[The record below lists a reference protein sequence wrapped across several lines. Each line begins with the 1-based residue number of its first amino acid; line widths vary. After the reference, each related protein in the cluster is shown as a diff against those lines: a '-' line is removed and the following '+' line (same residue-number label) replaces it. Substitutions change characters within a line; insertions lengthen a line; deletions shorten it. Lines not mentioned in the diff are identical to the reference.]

1 MAFVIK
7 DRVRETTTS
16 TGTTAVTLAGAVT
29 GYNTFASIGNGNNT
43 YYTISSQNSTEWEV
57 GVGTYTA
64 SGTTLSRDAVLA
76 NYLGTTALINFS
88 AGNKDVFCT
97 YPAEKASYV
106 DPTQLIY
113 GGDNGAIFLT
123 AQTITTNAVV
133 PSGYNGI
140 VASTLTVA
148 NGGSITVPD
157 GSVVIVVA

>member
-7 DRVRETTTS
+7 DRVRETATT
-16 TGTTAVTLAGAVT
+16 TGQVSMVLGGAYT
-29 GYNTFASIGNGNNT
+29 GYNTFASIGDGNNT
-43 YYTISSQNSTEWEV
+43 YYTIAGQNTSEWEV
-57 GVGTYTA
+57 GVGTYSSAIPALT
-64 SGTTLSRDAVLA
+64 RDTVLA
-76 NYLGTTALINFS
+76 NYLGTTAKISFS
-88 AGNKDVFCT
+88 AGTKDVFCT

-123 AQTITTNAVV
+123 AQSITTNAVV

-148 NGGSITVPD
+148 NGGSITVPN

>member
-16 TGTTAVTLAGAVT
+16 TGTTTITLAGAVT
-29 GYNTFASIGNGNNT
+29 GFNTFASIGNGNNT
-43 YYTISSQNSTEWEV
+43 YYTISGQTGSEWEV

-64 SGTTLSRDAVLA
+64 SGTTLSRDTVLA

-88 AGNKDVFCT
+88 AGTKDVFCT

-106 DPTQLIY
+106 NPTQLIY

-148 NGGSITVPD
+148 DGASITVPD
-157 GSVVIVVA
+157 GSVVVVVA

>member
-7 DRVRETTTS
+7 DRVRETTNTS
-16 TGTTAVTLAGAVT
+16 GTGTVTLAGAYI
-29 GYNTFASIGNGNNT
+29 GYNTFASIGDGNNT
-43 YYTISSQNSTEWEV
+43 YYTIAGQNTSEWEV

-64 SGTTLSRDAVLA
+64 SGTLLSRDAVLA
-76 NYLGTTALINFS
+76 NNLGTTALINFS
-88 AGNKDVFCT
+88 AGTKDVFCT

-106 DPTQLIY
+106 NPTQLIY

-148 NGGSITVPD
+148 NGASITVPN
-157 GSVVIVVA
+157 GSVVVVVA